1 MSETT
6 PRITAPYLENFT
18 HQIVRILGKV
28 TQLRGDNATVDAGGQ
43 ISIRLSR
50 VNTYLFTLNDA
61 SFWPI
66 NYYHTDYMGFWNY
79 RILIS
84 R

>member
-28 TQLRGDNATVDAGGQ
+28 TQLRGENATVDAGGQ
-43 ISIRLSR
+43 ISLHLSR
-50 VNTYLFTLNDA
+50 VNMSPYSCL
-61 SFWPI
+61 
-66 NYYHTDYMGFWNY
+66 
-79 RILIS
+79 S
-84 R
+84 REQIQNRALDIDDIVLT